1 MQAYMHTHI
10 PFESCRECYCIA
22 NHNCTGEIYKQRI
35 KVNVNC
41 ASFIGKKGEVGKQD
55 SSEFSEVRISTGILN
70 KITAGGGDADSFKS
84 TQVTKQHAPLWAQ
97 HSHL

>member
-1 MQAYMHTHI
+1 MRVI
-10 PFESCRECYCIA
+10 D
-22 NHNCTGEIYKQRI
+22 KKRI
-35 KVNVNC
+35 KFNVNC
-41 ASFIGKKGEVGKQD
+41 ASFLGKRRVVGTQD

-70 KITAGGGDADSFKS
+70 KKAAGGGDADAFKS